1 MEYKIITVEN
11 KQDIQLPNEPFDLF
25 GRMHVNRM
33 AGEWSYEIELFSER
47 ETMVFPEENY
57 DIEQIENNG
66 FAIGAYHNNICI
78 GIAIYEFSWNKYIY
92 LSDLK
97 VKREFRKMG
106 IAAGLI
112 REGQKYAKKYEY
124 KGIYT
129 VAQDNNLAACKF
141 YLKQGFEIGGL
152 NTRSYGHTKQ
162 EGKFDIYFYL
172 ENKDE

>member
-78 GIAIYEFSWNKYIY
+78 GIAIYEFSWNKYI
-92 LSDLK
+92 
-97 VKREFRKMG
+97 F
-106 IAAGLI
+106 I
-112 REGQKYAKKYEY
+112 
-124 KGIYT
+124 
-129 VAQDNNLAACKF
+129 
-141 YLKQGFEIGGL
+141 
-152 NTRSYGHTKQ
+152 
-162 EGKFDIYFYL
+162 
-172 ENKDE
+172 